1 MNTAIKPQQAVNAL
15 GEIFISD
22 QAIAAVVRGALGEVK
37 GIYGLTPLNH
47 EGKVLGV
54 LAKAAREHS
63 DLHIT
68 SDEAGALHVK
78 LHLIIEYGLKL
89 DEVARQAIETVGDR
103 VRTLAGVEVANIDV
117 EIKGIHHSQ
126 KQHLTV

>member
-1 MNTAIKPQQAVNAL
+1 MNMATKIEQTTSSPR

-22 QAIAAVVRGALGEVK
+22 QAIAAVVRGALGELS
-37 GIYGLTPLNH
+37 GIYGLTPLS
-47 EGKVLGV
+47 ESGVLGV
-54 LAKAAREHS
+54 FSKTGREHS

-89 DEVARQAIETVGDR
+89 DDVAKDAIDTVRDR
-103 VRTLAGVEVANIDV
+103 VRQLAGVEVANVEV
-117 EIKGIHHSQ
+117 EIKGLHRD
-126 KQHLTV
+126 KQPPQAA